1 MGDIQRAT
9 PTISMFARTEYDAA
23 TVAVRVLRLIFVASI
38 FAFVLTV
45 RTVAPIH
52 ASSGDPVDEAA
63 PVQLEPSNDPAEE
76 PPIDPLPVE
85 PPPVDADPPPIDPVE
100 PPPAEPPPPDT
111 SGTVEPPIDPPA
123 DVEPPPADTVVE
135 PAPTDPPPADPPPA
149 DTVEA
154 EPPAEPPVEAEPPP
168 VVEPTPTD
176 PPADPIETVLPPP
189 EPPVE
194 ELPPADPVEPA
205 PTEPPVTD
213 TLPPPLVDPSPV
225 GGDPA
230 GSDPS
235 AAQPALSIPSTHPSA
250 APAPP
255 GAGSQAQAATEPIV
269 AIVSGETKD
278 TESIELAD
286 RVAFAPAIAAGSLAA
301 GIVITNHAPSSVAVA
316 MEFGR
321 AGGGWAGALVFNLW
335 LRRQM
340 RERRMS
346 QRQLAAL
353 ADVDHSTI
361 SRLLR
366 QDRRP
371 SLTTATK
378 LARALKQVPGDGAEP
393 EAADYFERIPE
404 ETVFPARRVEL
415 ALRGDE
421 MLNDEQVRRLMNIYL
436 EARRRTQASA
446 LGRSARSRAAP
457 ARAAPDAG

>member
-1 MGDIQRAT
+1 M
-9 PTISMFARTEYDAA
+9 
-23 TVAVRVLRLIFVASI
+23 AVRVLRLIFVASI

-52 ASSGDPVDEAA
+52 ASSGDPGDDAT
-63 PVQLEPSNDPAEE
+63 PVLVETSSTDPGQE
-76 PPIDPLPVE
+76 PPADPPPTEPPQVEADAPPVDPIEPPPVE
-85 PPPVDADPPPIDPVE
+85 PPPPAD
-100 PPPAEPPPPDT
+100 T
-111 SGTVEPPIDPPA
+111 GTVEPPIDPPV
-123 DVEPPPADTVVE
+123 DVEPPPVDTVDE
-135 PAPTDPPPADPPPA
+135 PAPSDPPADPPPA
-149 DTVEA
+149 DTVEVS
-154 EPPAEPPVEAEPPP
+154 PSAEPPVEVAPPP

-176 PPADPIETVLPPP
+176 PPADPIEPVLPPAD
-189 EPPVE
+189 PPDEV
-194 ELPPADPVEPA
+194 LPPADPVEPA
-205 PTEPPVTD
+205 PAPTEPPVTD
-213 TLPPPLVDPSPV
+213 PLPPPLVDGSTV
-225 GGDPA
+225 GGDRA
-230 GSDPS
+230 GSDTS
-235 AAQPALSIPSTHPSA
+235 APQPALSVPTTHPSA
-250 APAPP
+250 AAVPP
-255 GAGSQAQAATEPIV
+255 GVENQAQTATEPV
-269 AIVSGETKD
+269 LAIVSSQTKR

-301 GIVITNHAPSSVAVA
+301 GIAITNHAPSSVAVA

-353 ADVDHSTI
+353 AGVDHSTI

-378 LARALKQVPGDGAEP
+378 LARALKQVPGEGAEP
-393 EAADYFERIPE
+393 EAADYFVRIPE

-415 ALRGDE
+415 ALRADE

-436 EARRRTQASA
+436 EARRRNRESA
-446 LGRSARSRAAP
+446 LSGSPRSRAAP
-457 ARAAPDAG
+457 ARAAPDAS